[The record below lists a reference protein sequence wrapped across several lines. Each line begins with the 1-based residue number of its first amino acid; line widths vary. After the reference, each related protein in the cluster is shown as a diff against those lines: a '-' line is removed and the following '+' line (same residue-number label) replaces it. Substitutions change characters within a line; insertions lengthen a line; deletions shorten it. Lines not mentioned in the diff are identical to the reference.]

1 MKVKEK
7 RKFYTCKYD
16 RPFKEV
22 FLNPKNKDLLKALL
36 ELVLEE
42 GINKIE
48 IRGTELISGNIEIRD
63 KRVDALVYTK
73 DKKIEI
79 EINSENRDYIRPRN
93 MSYICNMY
101 QSHTLRGEE
110 YNEETDIVQINFT
123 YGLGEKERKRR
134 KYKVKEEEGKD
145 YVKNFKIYEI
155 NMDYYKKIWY
165 DKNKEEINKNKYIV
179 MLDLNKEE
187 LRKMPKDNIV
197 DKYINKVT
205 IVNDNPE
212 FQEYMSKEEDERK
225 TKNSLLT
232 EARKEG
238 ISTRNLEIA
247 KNMIKKNIDDEV
259 IVDVTGLSIEEI
271 NRLK

>member
-22 FLNPKNKDLLKALL
+22 FLNPRNKDLLKALL

-42 GINKIE
+42 EINKIE

-134 KYKVKEEEGKD
+134 KYKVKDEEGKG
-145 YVKNFKIYEI
+145 IC
-155 NMDYYKKIWY
+155 KK
-165 DKNKEEINKNKYIV
+165 
-179 MLDLNKEE
+179 LQ
-187 LRKMPKDNIV
+187 NI
-197 DKYINKVT
+197 
-205 IVNDNPE
+205 
-212 FQEYMSKEEDERK
+212 
-225 TKNSLLT
+225 
-232 EARKEG
+232 
-238 ISTRNLEIA
+238 
-247 KNMIKKNIDDEV
+247 
-259 IVDVTGLSIEEI
+259 
-271 NRLK
+271 